1 MIITIYT
8 LASYIILLM
17 YCENI
22 VRRDVIKMSQL
33 YIDDEAKS
41 LIKRTQAIV
50 LNNNKVTLDLKDL
63 VYLAFKR
70 PEIIAKI
77 INKNFAI
84 EMDEKFKKKIQ
95 ELRNAAKDDGFLN
108 DLREISENFTDTDME
123 RWPEDEI

>member
-1 MIITIYT
+1 
-8 LASYIILLM
+8 
-17 YCENI
+17 
-22 VRRDVIKMSQL
+22 MSQL

-108 DLREISENFTDTDME
+108 DLREISENFTDIDME
-123 RWPEDEI
+123 GWPKDEI